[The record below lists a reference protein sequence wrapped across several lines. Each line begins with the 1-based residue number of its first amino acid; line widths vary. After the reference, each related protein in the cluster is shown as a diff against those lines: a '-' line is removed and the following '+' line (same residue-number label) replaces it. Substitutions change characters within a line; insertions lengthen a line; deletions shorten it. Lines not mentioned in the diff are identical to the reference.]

1 MDILPAIDLRDGR
14 VVRLEKGDYQR
25 QTTYSDD
32 PAAVAE
38 QFVAAGVRWIHVV
51 DLDAAKSGRLTNA
64 ASVKKIRA
72 AVDKAAPAGSVC
84 IEFGGG
90 IRNARAIQN
99 AADCGADRM
108 VIGSAAL
115 KDWAWFESLL
125 ADESIANASIALGLD
140 ARDGLCA
147 AQGWTEQTSISAVE
161 LAGRVSG
168 SQLGA
173 IVYTDI
179 HRDGMLTGI
188 NVGATEQMVR
198 ATDVG
203 VIASGGLSTIED
215 VRLARQIGCAGV
227 IVGKAWYEGRI
238 DLAAAC
244 EMTQS
249 P

>member
-32 PAAVAE
+32 PGAVAE
-38 QFVAAGVRWIHVV
+38 QFVAAGARWIHVV
-51 DLDAAKSGRLTNA
+51 DLDAARSGTITIARAVRAIRAAANA
-64 ASVKKIRA
+64 ASP
-72 AVDKAAPAGSVC
+72 DAPIG

-90 IRNARAIQN
+90 LRNRDAI
-99 AADCGADRM
+99 AAAGDCGATRM

-125 ADESIANASIALGLD
+125 ADAAIANESIALGLD
-140 ARDGLCA
+140 ARNGLCA
-147 AQGWTEQTSISAVE
+147 AQGWTEQTEIAAVD
-161 LAGRVSG
+161 LAARVSG
-168 SQLGA
+168 SGLGA

-179 HRDGMLTGI
+179 QRDGMLTGV
-188 NVGATEQMVR
+188 NVEATEQIIR
-198 ATDVG
+198 STDVP
-203 VIASGGLSTIED
+203 VVASGGVSRIED
-215 VRLARQIGCAGV
+215 VSACRRIGCGGV

-244 EMTQS
+244 ELAQRS
-249 P
+249 